1 MIILIYLLLILNLFS
16 SHVVESQQQR
26 NFDVEIKSD
35 GTYNLLVKNKTWLLS
50 ANTFMRSNYA
60 QYDTYSKT
68 LILQSVKNAQG
79 TDILGSWKSV
89 IFTYALNNDT
99 ATTMD
104 CYIVIYDNV
113 NLVRFIQVIVQ
124 KYLLSLHSF

>member
-16 SHVVESQQQR
+16 SHVVESQQQ
-26 NFDVEIKSD
+26 IKSD